1 MTEPECQQ
9 THQELVTML
18 QDFQLGWVVKKA
30 ESQMQQGKMAD
41 VQLLDASFKAG
52 SQAGLTDS
60 ETHTGQEQLL
70 LLIDAVERFVVGA
83 IEIEGALVDFLS
95 EETERLQSPVALS
108 FEADSVPA
116 LTSEDEGLEGRRS
129 AIAELRQI
137 LQALRQEATSDVD

>member
-1 MTEPECQQ
+1 MTEPECLQVC
-9 THQELVTML
+9 QELVTML

-30 ESQMQQGKMAD
+30 ESQIQQGKMAN

-52 SQAGLTDS
+52 SQVGLTDS
-60 ETHTGQEQLL
+60 ETQTGQEQLL

-83 IEIEGALVDFLS
+83 IEIEGALVDFLA
-95 EETERLQSPVALS
+95 EETERLQSLVTLS
-108 FEADSVPA
+108 FEADAPA

-137 LQALRQEATSDVD
+137 TQTLRLGATS

>member
-9 THQELVTML
+9 TYQELVTML

-30 ESQMQQGKMAD
+30 ELQIQQGKMAN

-95 EETERLQSPVALS
+95 EETERLQSPVTLS
-108 FEADSVPA
+108 FEADAPA